1 MTPLYLAMSDK
12 LTPAR
17 VKNAKA
23 KVVEPYFG
31 YLNKTYC
38 KRCNNWSGYGVTT
51 DPKRQPNSEALNMLR
66 HTFPDEQGVRA
77 QIHAMIAAERQKKH
91 AQMMQLLSKL
101 PTERRLPLTKENYL
115 LYFGDTTGQTNAIC
129 GGGLR
134 PTLLGLKR
142 EYDTFDLTFRQHAG
156 EKWRVLYD
164 PNDLGE
170 VLAVNEDGT
179 LRYML
184 TEKYVQPMALAD
196 RTAGDALELQKV
208 HDFNDRLE
216 EHVTDRLAETFHTT
230 EELIKDNPR
239 LGNVLNWLCLCDS
252 RGQHKLPR
260 ERKRLGIEDAKAV
273 EVTAPTPAPTPKQ
286 EEVNDYSIF

>member
-1 MTPLYLAMSDK
+1 MA
-12 LTPAR
+12 
-17 VKNAKA
+17 V
-23 KVVEPYFG
+23 G
-31 YLNKTYC
+31 C
-38 KRCNNWSGYGVTT
+38 
-51 DPKRQPNSEALNMLR
+51 ALR
-66 HTFPDEQGVRA
+66 W
-77 QIHAMIAAERQKKH
+77 
-91 AQMMQLLSKL
+91 
-101 PTERRLPLTKENYL
+101 
-115 LYFGDTTGQTNAIC
+115 
-129 GGGLR
+129 
-134 PTLLGLKR
+134 
-142 EYDTFDLTFRQHAG
+142 YDTFDLTFRQHAG

-170 VLAVNEDGT
+170 VLAINEDGT

-239 LGNVLNWLCLCDS
+239 LGNVLNRFCLCDS